1 MECEYRV
8 QLQLSHLTSIQ
19 VTEQDLRTL
28 FLPYGPI
35 LGINLPTV
43 ASKIPHTD
51 PDKPAPPPRAR
62 GFAFVWFLSKND
74 AEKAIEGMNDKE
86 IKDRKIAVDWALS
99 KEKFEEAKAQEEP
112 KAEQEEEKEES
123 SDEDDDEEVGENE
136 DDEVDVIM
144 EDEEEKPVKPTLPAV
159 EEGSTLFIRNLPFE
173 ATEEELRDL

>member
-1 MECEYRV
+1 
-8 QLQLSHLTSIQ
+8 

-86 IKDRKIAVDWALS
+86 IKERKIAVDWALS
-99 KEKFEEAKAQEEP
+99 KEKFEEVKAQEEP
-112 KAEQEEEKEES
+112 KPKAEEESAEEEDEDEEEGE
-123 SDEDDDEEVGENE
+123 DEDDD
-136 DDEVDVIM
+136 VDVVM

>member
-1 MECEYRV
+1 M
-8 QLQLSHLTSIQ
+8 
-19 VTEQDLRTL
+19 

-43 ASKIPHTD
+43 ASKLPHTD
-51 PDKPAPPPRAR
+51 PSKPAPPPRAR

-86 IKDRKIAVDWALS
+86 VKERKIAVDWALS
-99 KEKFEEAKAQEEP
+99 KEKFEEVKAQQEPVKEEP
-112 KAEQEEEKEES
+112 TEGEVKEES
-123 SDEDDDEEVGENE
+123 DVEMKGEDEEESEDE
-136 DDEVDVIM
+136 DDEVDVEV
-144 EDEEEKPVKPTLPAV
+144 EDDEDKPVKPTLPAV